1 MRSAALAGFLPST
14 AGFRFVNRW
23 PAGPAFELR
32 APYLRLGIGEVA
44 DGLCGGMCYAAADRF
59 LAGAPVPPDVDAPP
73 AGSALFEEIAR
84 RQLDSLHFLA
94 VVPARF
100 WATAARVASHAW
112 SAADQVREWRALC
125 ADIDAGRPAMA
136 GLVRSANVNPFALA
150 HNHQVLGYA
159 YEASAGEARLRIYD
173 PNHPLD
179 DEVALVIRRGA
190 TPDGKPAFSLEQ
202 TTGEPLLALLRLPYR
217 PAQSG
222 RGQPGAGTTP
232 P

>member
-23 PAGPAFELR
+23 PAGPAFELKAR
-32 APYLRLGIGEVA
+32 YLRLGIGEVA

-59 LAGAPVPPDVDAPP
+59 LAGAPVPADVDAPP

-84 RQLDSLHFLA
+84 RQLDSLHYLG
-94 VVPARF
+94 VVPLRF
-100 WATAARVASHAW
+100 WLTAARVATHGW
-112 SAADQVREWRALC
+112 SAADQAREWRALR
-125 ADIDAGRPAMA
+125 ADIDARSPAMA

-179 DEVALVIRRGA
+179 DEVALVIRRGT
-190 TPDGKPAFSLEQ
+190 TPDARPAFSLEQ

-217 PAQSG
+217 PAA
-222 RGQPGAGTTP
+222 PG
-232 P
+232 